1 MAKRSKSYWR
11 AVYREALE
19 FMGVTTKKGWSLKY
33 MKKVWSDVR
42 QKELADNTELPAVQT
57 VAKTARI
64 KKQKEFEYE
73 ETPRDEEMN
82 TLPADEPLQLGKQY
96 IDNFLQTID
105 HIYEDTKAYI
115 ASAPLNSKG
124 NIRDPEFYFLDRDI
138 DEMESSY
145 QEIKKIIDV
154 MRSQFGDE
162 IVAQAIA
169 SNVEIYYIQALVFIP
184 PSGTINNFAVTVEQ
198 LTAIMIDISSR
209 MTG

>member
-1 MAKRSKSYWR
+1 MVRKKGRSYWKS
-11 AVYREALE
+11 VYREALE
-19 FMGVTTKKGWSLKY
+19 YMGIDTKKGWSLKT
-33 MKKVWSDVR
+33 MKQKWSDLRKQQAQEGV
-42 QKELADNTELPAVQT
+42 ELPNVRT
-57 VAKTARI
+57 VAKTA
-64 KKQKEFEYE
+64 KEFEYE
-73 ETPRDEEMN
+73 ETPRDDEMN
-82 TLPADEPLQLGKQY
+82 TLPADEPLELGKQY

-115 ASAPLNSKG
+115 ATAPLNSKG
-124 NIRDPEFYFLDRDI
+124 NVRDPEFYMLTRDI
-138 DEMESSY
+138 DEMEASY
-145 QEIKKIIDV
+145 QEIKKIIGV

-184 PSGTINNFAVTVEQ
+184 PSGTLNNFAVTVEQ